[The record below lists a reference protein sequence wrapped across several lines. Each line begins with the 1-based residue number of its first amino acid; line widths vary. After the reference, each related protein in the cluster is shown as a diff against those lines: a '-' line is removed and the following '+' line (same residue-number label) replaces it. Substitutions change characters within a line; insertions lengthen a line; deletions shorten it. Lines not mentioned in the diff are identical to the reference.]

1 MIRSVSCMAVDEIV
15 EGKEYYLYKVH
26 TDKRLGYEV
35 YGSWDYV
42 RLASHTDGGTPVVF
56 EKDPENSSQYYIRMT
71 ECNYGGHYYLT
82 RDSKGWIYLDKKA
95 EASRFCF
102 FLDAWGR
109 IKLWHYHGDENNRNF
124 KLHYRGGKNW
134 LSTDGYK
141 RYLRS
146 DEPSTRTGERVEID
160 RDLFEVKN
168 A

>member
-1 MIRSVSCMAVDEIV
+1 MAVDEIV